1 LPPSIGGG
9 IGREGK
15 LVFSKVFTRARG
27 VAATTVVLAV
37 VAVGAL
43 PTMLATTASASPAQG
58 TVVITMAEP
67 SGSFYTGF
75 CADPGVPVLGST
87 NCAGGGA
94 ASISSISAPS
104 GSVALSLPAGAYNAA
119 VADSGLST
127 LSPVGHVDVLPGVSI
142 SCSFTLAAGPSCSST
157 PGPGPG
163 TVVVHIDEP
172 VGPTYAPGLCLAPG
186 QLVLLSF
193 NCSDGKPNHAAF
205 LPGGSTMTLLLPEG
219 NYTSALGSDAGG
231 WHMGAIGTVS
241 VVSGQTQACSF
252 TMAAP
257 PACTVTE
264 TFGASEVADAGDVV
278 STAPPGGQSALDPIG
293 TAVITPTAGTVA
305 IVESTNTNLSPTGYS
320 FFGQQ
325 VTIHAPAAS
334 VAAPLSITFHLD
346 PSIVPDGQTEQTIQV
361 FRDGTAIAA
370 CTGAPNADPDP
381 CVSDREISDT
391 GEIAI
396 TVLSSHASVWNFGTS
411 TDTAAPSITIV
422 SPSGAPLVLQS
433 SVQPGFSCDDGA
445 GTGVASCVGAPLNGT
460 LVDTTSVGTKT
471 FTVVAKDNAGNTSQS
486 SVDYDVV
493 YATGDCLGAPGRA
506 VLQPV
511 DANGGSVFKKG
522 STVPVKFR
530 VCDAVGNSIGT
541 PGVVAGVGAPVFV
554 SSTSTTAAV
563 DEAAYSTTPDTA
575 FRWDPTGRQWI
586 FNMSTR
592 NLTSGVKYTYRI
604 PLNDGTAI
612 TYSFGVK

>member
-1 LPPSIGGG
+1 LRLRIGGG

-15 LVFSKVFTRARG
+15 FVFSKVCPRARG
-27 VAATTVVLAV
+27 VAVTAFVSAIA
-37 VAVGAL
+37 AVGAL
-43 PTMLATTASASPAQG
+43 PTMMATPASASPAQG

-67 SGSFYTGF
+67 SGSFYAGF

-94 ASISSISAPS
+94 ATISSINAPS
-104 GSVALSLPAGAYNAA
+104 GSVTLSLPAGPYNAA
-119 VADSGLST
+119 VANGALNAI
-127 LSPVGHVDVLPGVSI
+127 SPVGHVDVLPGVSI
-142 SCSFTLAAGPSCSST
+142 SCSFTLAGGPSCSPT

-163 TVVVHIDEP
+163 TVVVNIDEP
-172 VGPTYAPGLCLAPG
+172 VGPTYAPGLCLVPG
-186 QLVLLSF
+186 QLVLLQF
-193 NCSDGKPNHAAF
+193 TCSDGKPNHAAF
-205 LPGGSTMTLLLPEG
+205 LAGGASMTLLLPEG
-219 NYTSALGSDAGG
+219 DYTSALGSDAGG
-231 WHMGAIGTVS
+231 WHIGAIGTVS

-278 STAPPGGQSALDPIG
+278 STAPAGGQSALDPIG
-293 TAVITPTAGTVA
+293 TAVTTPNAGTVA
-305 IVESTNTNLSPTGYS
+305 IVESTNTNQSPTGYS

-334 VAAPLSITFHLD
+334 AAEPLSITFQLD
-346 PSIVPDGQTEQTIQV
+346 RSIVPLGQTEQTIQV
-361 FRDGTAIAA
+361 FRDGVAIAA
-370 CTGAPNADPDP
+370 CTGAPSADPDP
-381 CVSDREISDT
+381 CVSDRTISGTDDV
-391 GEIAI
+391 AI
-396 TVLSSHASVWNFGTS
+396 TVLSSHASVWNFGTT
-411 TDTAAPSITIV
+411 TDTTAPQITIA
-422 SPSGAPLVLQS
+422 SPSAAPLVLNS
-433 SVQPGFSCDDGA
+433 SVQPDYRCDDGA
-445 GTGVASCVGAPLNGT
+445 GTGVASCEAGPLNGT

-486 SVDYDVV
+486 SVSYDVV

-511 DANGGSVFKKG
+511 DADGGSVFKKG

-530 VCDAVGNSIGT
+530 VCDALGNSIGT
-541 PGVVAGVGAPVFV
+541 SGVVTGAGAPVFV

-612 TYSFGVK
+612 AYSFAVK